1 MWPVLI
7 WSPCACGTGFSE
19 LISMFSDLLPVLT
32 VLLLRI
38 QMVVIVKLEM
48 TKCSLCA
55 SYR

>member
-1 MWPVLI
+1 
-7 WSPCACGTGFSE
+7 
-19 LISMFSDLLPVLT
+19 MFSDLLLVLT